1 MDNKQKI
8 HLCFNKLTGAFI
20 GQLIGIES
28 KKLSKQYFVYKTL
41 EFDPKTHIWQGSFED
56 GKLVALGQIKPMV
69 TELELDA
76 ACHQKIKK
84 RYKYYHQLNMLF
96 HLVDTLLSKG
106 VLDETDSGVSDFI
119 EFKLYTERTRANNE
133 LFKASMIACPNHDYK
148 TKEDIEAEMNDRLH
162 GGLQTI
168 VGRPPYSTPEY

>member
-1 MDNKQKI
+1 MAKQKI

-28 KKLSKQYFVYKTL
+28 DKLNDQYFIYKTL
-41 EFDPKTHIWQGSFED
+41 EFDPKTHIWKGNLAT
-56 GKLVALGQIKPMV
+56 GKLVALGELKPMI

-84 RYKYYHQLNMLF
+84 KFKYYHQLNILF
-96 HLVDTLLSKG
+96 GLVNTLIIKG
-106 VLDETDSGVSDFI
+106 VLDELDPGVA
-119 EFKLYTERTRANNE
+119 EFLEYKLYTERTRANNE
-133 LFKASMIACPNHDYK
+133 QLKASISACPDHDYK
-148 TKEDIEAEMNDRLH
+148 TRENLETEMNDRLH